1 MKKKLSV
8 VKSQQ
13 KIQGS
18 SSTHGSSQP
27 ATHKILSQSKHKKV
41 GGIALSSAKNKEND
55 VTSTKTL
62 FGKQ

>member
-18 SSTHGSSQP
+18 STHGSSQP
-27 ATHKILSQSKHKKV
+27 TTHKILSQNKQKRI
-41 GGIALSSAKNKEND
+41 GGIGLSSAKNKEND
-55 VTSTKTL
+55 TASTKTL